1 MRACFELTGVSG
13 VLDRRRGINVGN
25 MGERRS
31 ANLTKEVSAWSGL
44 GILTGFL
51 YGFYAG
57 LTAKLIFIACCV
69 LCAVVLIAAEKRKYA
84 RVLSGGRCLAVLLCF
99 AAAAA
104 LYSAVFTAVTVNK
117 ISEISGNRLTV
128 TGVVTDITEGD
139 VQQVTIR
146 AHVAGVGTKLGVYLS
161 GASVSCGDKITIE
174 AVVSDITDASD
185 RSYMYPKGFYANI
198 SSPELISVRK
208 ASGIALLYQA
218 IKEYSHSIS
227 ERLRQTGNTDSGE
240 LLSSM
245 LCGDDP
251 VLSDSLRTDL
261 NRAGIG
267 HLMAVSGLHVCTITA
282 FVSFVME
289 KLRAGRYLKFIVCE
303 GIMAAFIVFSGMS
316 VSAIRAFIM
325 MTLMLLSRILY
336 REYSGISALATSV
349 ILITC
354 SNPFAAADPSLLMS
368 ISGVFAANTVTGAVI
383 RGFNLRQ
390 PILKALVLPISASIC
405 ILPLSLLYFDEISI
419 ISPIANIIFVPIS
432 SMALCLCMLFALL
445 GGQAVFAFLTETAGL
460 LADIVVKGCRFLSEF
475 RFTFLPVRFRVISL
489 IVLSMSALVASYFL
503 ISGNLRRTVFAS
515 MGVYALAVC
524 MIFTLSVVN
533 KDKVYASL
541 TVRDGEFL
549 CVVGTLN
556 SAIAIDSSCEF
567 ADTLSR
573 FLAMEG
579 TTVLD
584 GVVVLENGVSGY
596 PSYLRSETVP
606 KALMFY
612 DTKLAGNAYGTEL
625 IELVDGTVI
634 NAYGVGIIIH
644 SNSAISVVSGGSE
657 LYIGKKCPQDPSSD
671 DAEIVVVNGITVFSD
686 SMGTFALDGDLER
699 RWVLSDSF
707 TFRKN
712 EVLV

>member
-1 MRACFELTGVSG
+1 MSRS
-13 VLDRRRGINVGN
+13 
-25 MGERRS
+25 RS
-31 ANLTKEVSAWSGL
+31 ANLTKEVLAWSGL
-44 GILTGFL
+44 GILAGFL

-57 LTAKLIFIACCV
+57 LTAKLIFILGCV
-69 LCAVVLIAAEKRKYA
+69 LCSVILIAVEKHKYS

-99 AAAAA
+99 AAAATA
-104 LYSAVFTAVTVNK
+104 YSAVFTAVTVDK
-117 ISEISGNRLTV
+117 ISEISGSRRTV
-128 TGVVTDITEGD
+128 TGIVTDITDGD
-139 VQQVTIR
+139 VQQATLQANVE
-146 AHVAGVGTKLGVYLS
+146 GVRTKLRVYLNET
-161 GASVSCGDKITIE
+161 SVDYGDEITIE
-174 AVVSDITDASD
+174 AVVSGITDVND
-185 RSYMYPKGFYANI
+185 RGYMYPKGFYADI

-227 ERLRQTGNTDSGE
+227 ERLRQTTETDSGE

-282 FVSFVME
+282 FVSLIME
-289 KLRAGRYLKFIVCE
+289 KLRAGKYLKFIVCE

-325 MTLMLLSRILY
+325 MTLLLLSRILHK
-336 REYSGISALATSV
+336 EYSGISALAASV

-354 SNPFAAADPSLLMS
+354 ANPFAAADPSLLMS
-368 ISGVFAANTVTGAVI
+368 ASGVFSANTVTGAVI
-383 RGFNLRQ
+383 REFNLRRS
-390 PILKALVLPISASIC
+390 ILKALVLPIAASIC
-405 ILPLSLLYFDEISI
+405 ILPFSLLYFDEISV
-419 ISPIANIIFVPIS
+419 ISPIANVIFVPIS

-445 GGQAVFAFLTETAGL
+445 GGQPAFSILTEAAGL
-460 LADIVVKGCRFLSEF
+460 LADIVVKGCKILSEH
-475 RFTFLPVRFRVISL
+475 RFTFLPVRFRVVAL
-489 IVLSMSALVASYFL
+489 IILAASALVAAYF
-503 ISGNLRRTVFAS
+503 IVSGNLRGTTLAS
-515 MGVYALAVC
+515 LGVYALAVC

-533 KDKVYASL
+533 KDKVYVSL

-573 FLAMEG
+573 SLAMDG
-579 TTVLD
+579 TTVLES
-584 GVVVLENGVSGY
+584 VVILDNGASGY
-596 PSYLRSETVP
+596 PSYLRSETAP
-606 KALMFY
+606 KSLMFY
-612 DTKLAGNAYGTEL
+612 DTRLAGDSYGTEL

-634 NAYGVGIIIH
+634 SAYGVEIIIH
-644 SNSAISVVSGGSE
+644 SSSAISILSGGSE
-657 LYIGKKCPQDPSSD
+657 LYIGRECPQDYSPD
-671 DAEIVVVNGITVFSD
+671 DARIVVLDGITVFSD
-686 SMGTFALDGDLER
+686 SFGTFALDDRLER
-699 RWVLSDSF
+699 RWALSDGF
-707 TFRKN
+707 AFREN